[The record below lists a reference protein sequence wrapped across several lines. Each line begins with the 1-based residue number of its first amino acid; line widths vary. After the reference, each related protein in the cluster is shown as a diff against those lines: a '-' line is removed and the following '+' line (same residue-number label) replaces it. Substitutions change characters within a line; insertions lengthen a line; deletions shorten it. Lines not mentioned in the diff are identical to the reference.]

1 MIKIVWRNVID
12 DELGVI
18 DWIVE
23 FAPYLGCGFAAGF
36 AFGIVINL
44 WCLSTALP

>member
-1 MIKIVWRNVID
+1 MIRIVRRNVID
-12 DELGVI
+12 DEPI

-23 FAPYLGCGFAAGF
+23 FAPYMCGGFAAGF
-36 AFGIVINL
+36 AMGIVINL